1 MRSQYW
7 RRLVINP
14 SGKLSLNELS
24 RQSIILS
31 LAQMLLQ
38 VLRSYA
44 EHSDSLMQSGPPVI
58 LI

>member
-1 MRSQYW
+1 
-7 RRLVINP
+7 VINP